1 MTQRLQSRQGFNES
15 KPWILRSQ
23 RFWGHNDL
31 KVDEE
36 NFGQT
41 VSIELR
47 PGGKET
53 RVTDENK
60 DEYIQVNQGWSAVI
74 FSSCVNLFSIWL
86 STAGDWV
93 EVYKQGEEADGS
105 GKYDHDYRDDYND
118 YIDYVD
124 QHYSDCD
131 DYDDNCIFYSSS
143 PVSTSLSPWTLSR
156 LVIDHFNIHC
166 WIWLSFDWVVEW
178 NSNLIELFVIITTL
192 PLQIFDEGELE
203 LLMCGIGSI
212 DVKVIS
218 PSLLRESIKA
228 KSHKAMDFARTG
240 GILFHFT
247 QHQNWWIS
255 KEKDRF
261 LQK

>member
-1 MTQRLQSRQGFNES
+1 MWKHQCLHLAEYFNSLIWIKENDPSELELAFQVQQLTSHLGILTPSQLLSFSSSYLKSGRNDPKVTITPRFQWIQALNFKIS
-15 KPWILRSQ
+15 KILRSQ
-23 RFWGHNDL
+23 WFKGGRG
-31 KVDEE
+31 
-36 NFGQT
+36 
-41 VSIELR
+41 ELWSDCLYWAAT
-47 PGGKET
+47 GGKG
-53 RVTDENK
+53 DEG
-60 DEYIQVNQGWSAVI
+60 DRWEQRWIHSGEPRMISCD

-166 WIWLSFDWVVEW
+166 WIWLTFDWVVEW
-178 NSNLIELFVIITTL
+178 NS
-192 PLQIFDEGELE
+192 
-203 LLMCGIGSI
+203 
-212 DVKVIS
+212 
-218 PSLLRESIKA
+218 
-228 KSHKAMDFARTG
+228 
-240 GILFHFT
+240 
-247 QHQNWWIS
+247 
-255 KEKDRF
+255 
-261 LQK
+261 